1 MLTGVTK
8 LPGDLSSNSLLRA
21 DSIERRSYQEVIAKN
36 ALRVNTLVCL
46 PTGLGKS
53 IVAAYVAAE
62 RLEGIPNKSVVML
75 APTKPLVL
83 QHFKTF
89 RNLLSIDPGEI
100 VWLTGEVGPDDRIG
114 LWKKR
119 LVFSTPQVFMNDL
132 LTGKLSLD
140 TFSLMVFD
148 EAHRAVGDYPYVFIA
163 DRYAGTDGSLIL
175 GLTASPGSSEE
186 DVREICEN
194 LHLQW
199 VEARSV
205 QSDDVKP
212 YVGGIEVD
220 WVMVKLPQIF
230 YDVKRELESFL
241 RDKLRTIRDHGYLET
256 AATDR
261 VRLRDVLGARQR
273 ILSDVAGGNRDA
285 KTYLGYIYAAVHAIR
300 AIEFL
305 ETQGFPALKEHLD
318 TLKERGGKRMTSG
331 LRMLLDDDRM
341 KRVGEVVN
349 SLVAKEV
356 DHPKVTELIKAVRAG
371 LSRGARRIMVFTN
384 YRATAARLVAVLNKV
399 DGVSAV
405 RLVGQ
410 ASRERDRGLTQK
422 KQTMVLDDFRAGTYN
437 VLVATQIGEEGL
449 DIVECD
455 QVVFY
460 DTVPSAVRYIQR
472 RGRTG
477 RKGPGRALI
486 LIAKGTRDEA
496 YYWISQRRERQMAN
510 AIKQYVAA
518 KRQLNPDQSKIE
530 KFISSR
536 VKEENLV
543 EQIVVVADSRELGAL
558 VTRELAKLGALIK
571 SETLQV
577 GDFVLSDRI
586 VVERKEVDDFASSI
600 IDGRLFEQAAKLKE
614 AYVKPLFIVEGE
626 TLTGSGRVRP
636 EAMMGAYASILID
649 YGIPIVWTQK
659 PSETAQLMF
668 AISRREQFQDKRTP
682 RVITLAKP
690 RSLQEQQE
698 FIVSSLPNIDNTRA
712 KKLLTTFHTPQ
723 RVLQASKEELMSVPG
738 IGEKISEEIRRVV
751 SSNYQPEHLI

>member
-1 MLTGVTK
+1 V
-8 LPGDLSSNSLLRA
+8 PVDLSSNSMLRINA
-21 DSIERRSYQEVIAKN
+21 IQRRSYQEAIAKN

-53 IVAAYVAAE
+53 VVAAYVAAE
-62 RLEGIPNKSVVML
+62 RLQKEPTKSVVML

-83 QHFKTF
+83 QHFRTF
-89 RNLLSIDPGEI
+89 QNLLNLNPNDI
-100 VWLTGEVGPDDRIG
+100 VWLTGEVGPDERVG
-114 LWKKR
+114 LWRKR
-119 LVFSTPQVFMNDL
+119 MVFSTPQVFTNDL
-132 LTGKLSLD
+132 LTGKLSPD
-140 TFSLMVFD
+140 TFSLMIFD

-163 DRYAGTDGSLIL
+163 DRYAASEGGLIL
-175 GLTASPGSSEE
+175 GLTASPGSSEQ

-199 VEARSV
+199 VESRSI
-205 QSDDVKP
+205 QSEDVKP
-212 YVGGIEVD
+212 YVGGIDVD

-241 RDKLRTIRDHGYLET
+241 RDKLRAIRDHGYLDS
-256 AATDR
+256 AAMDR
-261 VRLRDVLGARQR
+261 VRLRDVLTARQR
-273 ILSDVAGGNRDA
+273 ILADVAGGNRDA
-285 KTYLGYIYAAVHAIR
+285 KAYLAYVYASVHAIR

-318 TLKERGGKRMTSG
+318 SLKEQGSKRMTPG
-331 LRMLLDDDRM
+331 LKMLLDDERM
-341 KRVGEVVN
+341 SRVREIVDG
-349 SLVAKEV
+349 LVAREV
-356 DHPKVTELIKAVRAG
+356 DHPKVTELIRSVRTG

-496 YYWISQRRERQMAN
+496 YYWISQRREREMAN
-510 AIKQYVAA
+510 AIKQYVGTRPEFA
-518 KRQLNPDQSKIE
+518 PDQSKIE
-530 KFISSR
+530 KFVSSK
-536 VKEENLV
+536 VKEEKLV

-558 VTRELAKLGALIK
+558 VTRELAKLGALVK
-571 SETLQV
+571 SETLQI
-577 GDFVLSDRI
+577 GDFVLSDRV

-600 IDGRLFEQAAKLKE
+600 IDGRLFQQAAKLKD
-614 AYVKPLFIVEGE
+614 AYAKPLIIVEGDSI
-626 TLTGSGRVRP
+626 TGSGRVRP
-636 EAMMGAYASILID
+636 EAMMGAYASLIMD
-649 YGIPIVWTQK
+649 YGIPIAWTQK

-682 RVITLAKP
+682 RIMTSIKP

-698 FIVSSLPNIDNTRA
+698 FIVSSLPNVDSTRA

-723 RVLQASKEELMSVPG
+723 HVFQASREELMSVAG

-751 SSNYQPEHLI
+751 STDYQPQSLV

>member
-1 MLTGVTK
+1 MAA
-8 LPGDLSSNSLLRA
+8 DLSSNTLLKV
-21 DSIERRSYQEVIAKN
+21 DSIERRSYQEAIAKN
-36 ALRVNTLVCL
+36 AIRVNTLVCL
-46 PTGLGKS
+46 PTGLGKT

-62 RLEGIPNKSVVML
+62 RLQKLPGKSVVML

-83 QHFKTF
+83 QHFISF
-89 RNLLSIDPGEI
+89 RNLLNLDSSTMIC
-100 VWLTGEVGPDDRIG
+100 LTGEVGPEERVG
-114 LWKKR
+114 LWRKR
-119 LVFSTPQVFMNDL
+119 FVFSTPHVFMNDL

-140 TFSLMVFD
+140 NFSLIIFD
-148 EAHRAVGDYPYVFIA
+148 EAHRAVGDYPYVYLA
-163 DRYAGTDGSLIL
+163 DRYAEVEGGLIL
-175 GLTASPGSSEE
+175 GLTASPGSSEQ
-186 DVREICEN
+186 DVREICDN
-194 LHLQW
+194 LHLNW
-199 VEARSV
+199 VEARSI
-205 QSDDVKP
+205 QSEDVRP
-212 YVGGIEVD
+212 YVGGINVE
-220 WVMVKLPQIF
+220 WIMVKLPQIF

-241 RDKLRTIRDHGYLET
+241 RDKLRTIRDHGYLDS
-256 AATDR
+256 AAMDR
-261 VRLRDVLGARQR
+261 GRLRDVLSARQR
-273 ILSDVAGGNRDA
+273 ILNDIAGGNRDA
-285 KTYLGYIYAAVHAIR
+285 KNYLAYIYAAVHAIR
-300 AIEFL
+300 TIEFL

-318 TLKERGGKRMTSG
+318 SLRVQGTKRMTPG
-331 LRMLLDDDRM
+331 LKMLLDDERM
-341 KRVGEVVN
+341 KRVNAIVD

-356 DHPKVTELIKAVRAG
+356 DHPKVTELIRAVRAG

-384 YRATAARLVAVLNKV
+384 YRATAARLVTVLNKV

-422 KQTMVLDDFRAGTYN
+422 KQSMVLDDFKAGTYN

-496 YYWISQRRERQMAN
+496 YYWISQRREREMAN
-510 AIKQYVAA
+510 AIRRFVAA
-518 KRQLNPDQSKIE
+518 RRDYTPDQARIE
-530 KFISSR
+530 KFMSSNM
-536 VKEENLV
+536 KEEKLGD
-543 EQIVVVADSRELGAL
+543 QIVVVADSRELGAL
-558 VTRELAKLGALIK
+558 VTRELAKMGALVK

-577 GDFVLSDRI
+577 GDFVLSDRV

-600 IDGRLFEQAAKLKE
+600 IDGRLFQQTVKLKE
-614 AYVKPLFIVEGE
+614 AYSRPLIIIEGD

-636 EAMMGAYASILID
+636 EAMMGAYASLLID

-668 AISRREQFQDKRTP
+668 AISRREQFQDRRTP
-682 RVITLAKP
+682 RVMTVIKP
-690 RSLQEQQE
+690 RSLQDQQE

-712 KKLLTTFHTPQ
+712 KKLLATFHTPQ
-723 RVLQASKEELMSVPG
+723 RVFQASKEELMSVPG

-751 SSNYQPEHLI
+751 GTNYQSEPLV

>member
-1 MLTGVTK
+1 
-8 LPGDLSSNSLLRA
+8 
-21 DSIERRSYQEVIAKN
+21 
-36 ALRVNTLVCL
+36 
-46 PTGLGKS
+46 
-53 IVAAYVAAE
+53 VAAYVAAE
-62 RLEGIPNKSVVML
+62 RLRTKPNKGVVML

-89 RNLLSIDPGEI
+89 RNLLSLDPSAM
-100 VWLTGEVGPDDRIG
+100 VWLTGEVGPDERVG

-140 TFSLMVFD
+140 AFSLLIFD
-148 EAHRAVGDYPYVFIA
+148 EAHRAVGDYPYAFIA
-163 DRYAGTDGSLIL
+163 DRYAATEGSLIL

-194 LHLQW
+194 LHLEW
-199 VEARSV
+199 VEARSI
-205 QSDDVKP
+205 QSEDVKP
-212 YVGGIEVD
+212 YVAGIDVE
-220 WVMVKLPQIF
+220 WVMVTLPQIF
-230 YDVKRELESFL
+230 YDVKRQLESFL
-241 RDKLRTIRDHGYLET
+241 REKLRTIRDHGYLET
-256 AATDR
+256 ASMDR
-261 VRLRDVLGARQR
+261 VRLRDVLGARHR
-273 ILSDVAGGNRDA
+273 ILTDVAGGKRDA
-285 KTYLGYIYAAVHAIR
+285 KSYLGYVYASVHAIR
-300 AIEFL
+300 AMEFL

-318 TLKERGGKRMTSG
+318 SLREQGGKRMTPG
-331 LRMLLDDDRM
+331 LKMLLDDERM
-341 KRVGEVVN
+341 TRVREVVDG
-349 SLVAKEV
+349 LVAKEA

-399 DGVSAV
+399 EGVSAV

-422 KQTMVLDDFRAGTYN
+422 KQTLVLDDFKAGTYN

-496 YYWISQRRERQMAN
+496 YYWISQRREREMAN
-510 AIKQYVAA
+510 AIRHYLAA
-518 KRQLNPDQSKIE
+518 RKELTPDQSKME
-530 KFISSR
+530 KFISSK

-558 VTRELAKLGALIK
+558 VTRELAKLGALVK

-577 GDFVLSDRI
+577 GDFVLSDRV

-600 IDGRLFEQAAKLKE
+600 IDGRLFQQAAKLKD
-614 AYVKPLFIVEGE
+614 AYAKPLIIVEGE

-636 EAMMGAYASILID
+636 EAMMGAYASVIID
-649 YGIPIVWTQK
+649 YGIPIAWTQK
-659 PSETAQLMF
+659 PSETAQLIF
-668 AISRREQFQDKRTP
+668 AISRREQLQDKRTP
-682 RVITLAKP
+682 RIITVIKP
-690 RSLQEQQE
+690 RTLQEQQE

-723 RVLQASKEELMSVPG
+723 RIFQASKEDLMLVPG

-751 SSNYQPEHLI
+751 SGDYQPEPVV